1 MTGPVTFFV
10 AGTPR
15 PQGSKV
21 HVGGGKMRES
31 SKHLPAWRAAMTA
44 EAKKT
49 GATFPGA
56 VSVQAE
62 FLMPRTKAMKPDSPL
77 THTAAPD
84 LDKLLRA
91 LGDALTDSGLVADDR
106 FIGSFK
112 AAKRRAAENEEPGV
126 RVVVLPLDTTQPAP
140 VPTSGAVAVA
150 GSEDDDARPMV
161 VAARSGDQRLAMIA
175 LRDHLAEK
183 LETAEDARATAALAA
198 RFAEALE
205 RIDSLGGVADMEG
218 STPLAAAM
226 TATGG
231 DR

>member
-15 PQGSKV
+15 PQGSKT
-21 HVGGGKMRES
+21 HVGGGRMRES
-31 SKHLPAWRAAMTA
+31 SKQLPAWRAAMTA
-44 EAKKT
+44 EAKST
-49 GATFPGA
+49 GASFTGA

-62 FLMPRTKAMKPDSPL
+62 FLMPRTKSMKPDAPL

-91 LGDALTDSGLVADDR
+91 LGDALTDAGLIADDR
-106 FIGSFK
+106 YIGAFK
-112 AAKRRAAENEEPGV
+112 AAKRRAAENEEAGV
-126 RVVVLPLDTTQPAP
+126 RVAVLPLDSTQPAP
-140 VPTSGAVAVA
+140 VTPVGAVAVP
-150 GSEDDDARPMV
+150 GSDDDDARPMIA
-161 VAARSGDQRLAMIA
+161 AARSGDRRLAMIA

-205 RIDSLGGVADMEG
+205 SIDALGGVADMEG
-218 STPLAAAM
+218 ITPLAAAM